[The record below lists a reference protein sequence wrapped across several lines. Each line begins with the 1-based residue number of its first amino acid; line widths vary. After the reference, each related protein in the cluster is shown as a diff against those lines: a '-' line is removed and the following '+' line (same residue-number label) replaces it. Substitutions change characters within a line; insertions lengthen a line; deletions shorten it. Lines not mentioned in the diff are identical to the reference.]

1 MDNGQESGTENGQD
15 RMKQPQ
21 KKREKVLNL
30 LWRLVRHHPG
40 VLIISGLGLAL
51 ICTLASIFFLHLN
64 SNQDSLVSPSV
75 PFQKRYLEHLENF
88 GDQEYLFVVIQTG
101 GTEEGKKKAI
111 LFAEN
116 LNARLGTLTLS
127 EGPDL
132 IQAVYYRISPADL
145 GNGAL
150 LFASPEEA
158 RKITHIISFLAPY
171 LDRWV
176 HDGTLSGLFNMI
188 SELLGGQGAEDGG
201 QKTEDRRQGAEDRR
215 QGAVIEMDPALLGQA
230 LGFLE
235 GLLINVDEAL
245 SGKKTEDSFFDLNQG
260 QGKYFFTASGRLLVM
275 RILPTKDFGALDVV
289 GKPLAAVR
297 QALDATRAEFP
308 SLEVGLTGRPALQ
321 ADEMETT
328 DRDMTRAA
336 IIAVLLVG
344 VLFMVVLHGWLRP
357 FLVLLSLAMAM
368 AWSFGFATV
377 TVGELNLLSVVFAL
391 VLVGIGV
398 DFGIHVVM
406 RYVEAHGKGLGVE
419 DSVRVALLRTG
430 PGVILGAITSVC
442 AFYSVL
448 WSDFIG
454 LAQLGLIG
462 GTGVLFCLVSM
473 MVVLPAMLLLAGKK
487 NLFPSSMPR
496 ITAMPLLERFFK
508 RPKLVLGILLTI
520 TLLAL
525 PGLFKVRFNYNLLEL
540 QARGLESVEYE
551 RILIETADE
560 STWYAIISA
569 RTLEQVKNLT
579 KKFMAIP
586 SVGRVESVLDFIPSG
601 QEEKSAQY
609 RKAVIALENVPDQLP
624 PERPLHTEKLKAA
637 LLRLSESLENLEE
650 KLFVAG
656 ARQELVL
663 VGKNLETL
671 DSALEQLERYPERIS
686 RLEGLEATM
695 GRDMITSLE
704 QLKRWLGAKS
714 VTPENLPPGLRDLYV
729 GKDGRY
735 QIKISPKGDI
745 WNFDALGHF
754 LTDLRKVDPHV
765 SGVPVGVYESARLMH
780 RTFLQ
785 AAGLTILLV
794 CLILWFYARSVRYV
808 MLTILPLS
816 ISMLWLL
823 ELMGWL
829 GLHFNLA
836 NFFAIPILIAI
847 GVDGGV
853 HFLARWRE
861 IEPLLADRP
870 GQSGVG
876 GLFYTGTPTAVALSF
891 TTTMIGFGG
900 LLFAQHR
907 GLASLGAIMVLG
919 SLMGMLACLFAL
931 PPILKLMG
939 HFTKGE
945 KN

>member
-1 MDNGQESGTENGQD
+1 
-15 RMKQPQ
+15 MKQTP
-21 KKREKVLNL
+21 KKPEYVLNV
-30 LWRLVRHHPG
+30 LWRLVHRH
-40 VLIISGLGLAL
+40 SGLLIVAGLAL
-51 ICTLASIFFLHLN
+51 ALVSAFISIFFLHMN
-64 SNQDSLVSPSV
+64 SNQDNLVSPSV
-75 PFQKRYLEHLENF
+75 PFQKRYLENLENY

-101 GTEEGKKKAI
+101 GTEEGKEQAVQ
-111 LFAEN
+111 FAEQ
-116 LNARLGTLTLS
+116 LNARLLKH
-127 EGPDL
+127 PDL
-132 IQAVYYRISPADL
+132 IQAVYYRISSEDL
-145 GNGAL
+145 GDGAL

-158 RKITHIISFLAPY
+158 RTLSHMISYLAPY

-176 HDGTLSGLFNMI
+176 RDGSLSGFFNMT
-188 SELLGGQGAEDGG
+188 SELLGGQMPENKGA
-201 QKTEDRRQGAEDRR
+201 KTAAPGD
-215 QGAVIEMDPALLGQA
+215 MDPALLGQA
-230 LGFLE
+230 LGFLD
-235 GLLINVDEAL
+235 GLLAKMDESL
-245 SGKKTEDSFFDLNQG
+245 SGKNPTGPLFDLSQG
-260 QGKYFFTASGRLLVM
+260 HGEYFFSSSGRLLVM
-275 RILPTKDFGALDVV
+275 RILPAKDFGSLDVI
-289 GKPLAAVR
+289 GEPLAAVR
-297 QALDATRAEFP
+297 RAIDAMRGDFP
-308 SLEVGLTGRPALQ
+308 LLTVGLTGRPALQ

-328 DRDMTRAA
+328 NRDMTRAA
-336 IIAVLLVG
+336 IIAVALVG
-344 VLFMVVLHGWLRP
+344 VLFMIVLHGWLRP
-357 FLVLLSLAMAM
+357 FLVLLSLAMAT

-377 TVGELNLLSVVFAL
+377 TVGELNLLSVIFAL

-419 DSVRVALLRTG
+419 DAVRASLFRTG
-430 PGVILGAITSVC
+430 PGVFIGAITSVC

-448 WSDFIG
+448 GSDFIG
-454 LAQLGLIG
+454 LGQLGLIG
-462 GTGVLFCLVSM
+462 GTGVLFCLLAM

-508 RPKLVLGILLTI
+508 YPKGVLVLLLVL

-551 RILIETADE
+551 RILVETADE

-569 RTLEQVKNLT
+569 KTLDQVKALA
-579 KKFMAIP
+579 KKLMAVP
-586 SVGRVESVLDFIPSG
+586 SVARVESVLDFIPTR

-609 RKAVIALENVPDQLP
+609 REAIKALAHVPDQPP
-624 PERPLHTEKLKAA
+624 PEHPVTAKPLKTA
-637 LLRLSESLENLEE
+637 LLRLSGTLENLEE
-650 KLFVAG
+650 KLFAAG
-656 ARQELVL
+656 AQRELSL
-663 VGKNLETL
+663 VGETMAAIEATIDRL
-671 DSALEQLERYPERIS
+671 DRHPDRAG
-686 RLEGLEATM
+686 RLEALQTAM
-695 GRDMITSLE
+695 GRDIGTSLK

-714 VTPENLPPGLRDLYV
+714 VTPDNLPRGLGHLYV
-729 GKDGRY
+729 GKNG
-735 QIKISPKGDI
+735 QFQMKVSPKGDI
-745 WNFDALGHF
+745 WDFDALGHF
-754 LTDLRKVDPHV
+754 VKELRKVDPTV

-780 RTFLQ
+780 NTFLK
-785 AAGLTILLV
+785 AAALTILLV
-794 CLILWFYARSVRYV
+794 SLILWTYGRSVRYV
-808 MLTILPLS
+808 ILAILPLG

-861 IEPLLADRP
+861 IEPLLADRRT
-870 GQSGVG
+870 QSGVG

-900 LLFAQHR
+900 LLFAHHR
-907 GLASLGAIMVLG
+907 GMASLGAIMVLG

-939 HFTKGE
+939 RFTK
-945 KN
+945 

>member
-1 MDNGQESGTENGQD
+1 MDNGQKPGSANRQD
-15 RMKQPQ
+15 RMKQPP
-21 KKREKVLNL
+21 KKRAYGLSL
-30 LWRLVRHHPG
+30 LWRLIRHHPG
-40 VLIISGLGLAL
+40 LIIVSGLGLAL
-51 ICTLASIFFLHLN
+51 ISALVSAFFLHLN

-88 GDQEYLFVVIQTG
+88 GDQEYLFSVIQTD
-101 GTEEGKKKAI
+101 GTEKGKKRATE
-111 LFAEN
+111 FAQR
-116 LNARLGTLTLS
+116 LNTRLQKQ
-127 EGPDL
+127 PDL
-132 IQAVYYRISPADL
+132 IQAVYYRISSQDL
-145 GNGAL
+145 GDGAL

-158 RKITHIISFLAPY
+158 LKLTRMISFLAPFV
-171 LDRWV
+171 DRWV
-176 HDGTLSGLFNMI
+176 RDGSLGGFFSMVA
-188 SELLGGQGAEDGG
+188 ELLGGQGAEDGG
-201 QKTEDRRQGAEDRR
+201 QRTEDRGQGPVDME
-215 QGAVIEMDPALLGQA
+215 PALLGQA

-235 GLLINVDEAL
+235 GFLINVDETL
-245 SGKKTEDSFFDLNQG
+245 SGKNPDNSLFDLSQG
-260 QGKYFFTASGRLLVM
+260 RGEYFFTASGRLLVM
-275 RILPTKDFGALDVV
+275 RILPAKDFGDLDVI

-297 QALDATRAEFP
+297 EALETTCAEFP
-308 SLEVGLTGRPALQ
+308 DLAVGLTGRPVLQ

-336 IIAVLLVG
+336 VIAVLFVG
-344 VLFMVVLHGWLRP
+344 VLFMIVLHGWLRP
-357 FLVLLSLAMAM
+357 FLVLLSLAMAT

-406 RYVEAHGKGLGVE
+406 RYVEAHSKGLGVE
-419 DSVRVALLRTG
+419 DAVRASLFRTG

-448 WSDFIG
+448 GSDFIG

-508 RPKLVLGILLTI
+508 RPKRVLAILLTI

-569 RTLEQVKNLT
+569 KTLEQVKNLT
-579 KKFMAIP
+579 KKLMAIP
-586 SVGRVESVLDFIPSG
+586 SIGRVESVLDFIPSR

-609 RKAVIALENVPDQLP
+609 RKAAMALQNVPDQLA
-624 PERPLHTEKLKAA
+624 PERPFNAEKLKAA
-637 LLRLSESLENLEE
+637 LFRLSEALENLEE

-656 ARQELVL
+656 ARQELAL
-663 VGKNLETL
+663 VGKNLVAL
-671 DSALEQLERYPERIS
+671 DSALEQVEQYPERVS

-695 GRDMITSLE
+695 GRDIMTSLE
-704 QLKRWLGAKS
+704 QLKRWLGATS
-714 VTPENLPPGLRDLYV
+714 VTPESLPPGLRDLYV

>member
-1 MDNGQESGTENGQD
+1 MDNGQESWTENGQD

-21 KKREKVLNL
+21 KKREYVLNI

-75 PFQKRYLEHLENF
+75 PFQKRYLEHIENF
-88 GDQEYLFVVIQTG
+88 GDQEYLFVVIQTD
-101 GTEEGKKKAI
+101 GTEEGKKKAT
-111 LFAEN
+111 LFAES
-116 LNARLGTLTLS
+116 LNARLVKY
-127 EGPDL
+127 PNL

-158 RKITHIISFLAPY
+158 QKLTHIISFLAPY

-201 QKTEDRRQGAEDRR
+201 QKTEDRRQGSA
-215 QGAVIEMDPALLGQA
+215 IEMDPALLGQA

-235 GLLINVDEAL
+235 GLLDNVDETL
-245 SGKKTEDSFFDLNQG
+245 SGKTTEGLLFDLNQG
-260 QGKYFFTASGRLLVM
+260 QGEYFFTASGRLLVM
-275 RILPTKDFGALDVV
+275 RILPIKDFGALDVV

-297 QALDATRAEFP
+297 QALEATRAEFP
-308 SLEVGLTGRPALQ
+308 GLAVGLTGRPALQ

-344 VLFMVVLHGWLRP
+344 VLFMIVLHGWLRP

-473 MVVLPAMLLLAGKK
+473 MVVLPAMLLQAGKK
-487 NLFPSSMPR
+487 KLFPSSMPR

-508 RPKLVLGILLTI
+508 HPKLVLGILLLI

-551 RILIETADE
+551 RILIEAADE
-560 STWYAIISA
+560 SSWYAIISA
-569 RTLEQVKNLT
+569 RTLEQVKGLT
-579 KKFMAIP
+579 KKLMAIP
-586 SVGRVESVLDFIPSG
+586 SVGRVESVLDFIPSR
-601 QEEKSAQY
+601 QAEKSAQY
-609 RKAVIALENVPDQLP
+609 QKAAMALKNIPDQLP
-624 PERPLHTEKLKAA
+624 PQHPQSARQLMTA
-637 LLRLSESLENLEE
+637 LQNLSESLENLEE

-656 ARQELVL
+656 AHRELAL
-663 VGKNLETL
+663 VGKNMDALDATIEQVAQYPKRIVRLKGLET
-671 DSALEQLERYPERIS
+671 A
-686 RLEGLEATM
+686 M
-695 GRDMITSLE
+695 GRDIMTSLK

-714 VTPENLPPGLRDLYV
+714 VTPKNLPPGLRDLYV
-729 GKDGRY
+729 GKDGSY
-735 QIKISPKGDI
+735 QIKISPTGDV
-745 WNFDALGHF
+745 WDFDALGHF
-754 LTDLRKVDPHV
+754 LKDLRKVDPHV

-794 CLILWFYARSVRYV
+794 CLILWVYARSVRYV
-808 MLTILPLS
+808 MLTILPLG

-836 NFFAIPILIAI
+836 NFFAIPVLIAI

-870 GQSGVG
+870 TQSGVG

-907 GLASLGAIMVLG
+907 GMASLGAIMVLG

-939 HFTKGE
+939 RFTKRE
-945 KN
+945 KD

>member
-1 MDNGQESGTENGQD
+1 MENGQKPRPQNGQN
-15 RMKQPQ
+15 RMKQPL
-21 KKREKVLNL
+21 KKREYVLNV
-30 LWRLVRHHPG
+30 LWRLIRRHPG

-51 ICTLASIFFLHLN
+51 ISALISVFFLHLN
-64 SNQDSLVSPSV
+64 SNQDALVSPSV

-101 GTEEGKKKAI
+101 GTEDGKKKATE
-111 LFAEN
+111 FAKS
-116 LNARLGTLTLS
+116 LNARLVAPTLS
-127 EGPDL
+127 NGPNL
-132 IQAVYYRISPADL
+132 IRAVYYRISPADL
-145 GNGAL
+145 GDGAL

-158 RKITHIISFLAPY
+158 RILTHIISFLAPY

-176 HDGTLSGLFNMI
+176 HDGSLTGFFSMVA
-188 SELLGGQGAEDGG
+188 ELLGGQGAEDGSHG
-201 QKTEDRRQGAEDRR
+201 S
-215 QGAVIEMDPALLGQA
+215 AVEMDPALLKQA

-235 GLLINVDEAL
+235 GLLVNVDKAL
-245 SGKKTEDSFFDLNQG
+245 SGEKTKGPLFDLNQN

-275 RILPTKDFGALDVV
+275 RILPAKDFGALDVV
-289 GKPLAAVR
+289 GKPLAVVR
-297 QALDATRAEFP
+297 QALETTRAEFP
-308 SLEVGLTGRPALQ
+308 GLAVGLTGRPALQ

-344 VLFMVVLHGWLRP
+344 VLFMIVLHGWLRP

-377 TVGELNLLSVVFAL
+377 TVGELNLLSVIFAL

-448 WSDFIG
+448 GSDFIG

-473 MVVLPAMLLLAGKK
+473 MVVLPAMLLQAGKK

-508 RPKLVLGILLTI
+508 RPKVVLGILLLI

-525 PGLFKVRFNYNLLEL
+525 PGLFKVRFNYNLLDL

-551 RILIETADE
+551 KILIEADDE
-560 STWYAIISA
+560 SSWYAIISA
-569 RTLEQVKNLT
+569 KTLEQVKGLT
-579 KKFMAIP
+579 KKLMAIP

-601 QEEKSAQY
+601 QEEKSALYQ
-609 RKAVIALENVPDQLP
+609 KAAMALENIPDQLP
-624 PERPLHTEKLKAA
+624 PEHPLNTKQLLAA
-637 LLRLSESLENLEE
+637 LLRLSGSLENLEE

-656 ARQELVL
+656 ARRELAL
-663 VGKNLETL
+663 VGKNMDTL
-671 DSALEQLERYPERIS
+671 DATIEQLERYPVRAA
-686 RLEGLEATM
+686 RLEGLETKM
-695 GRDMITSLE
+695 GRDIMASLE

-714 VTPENLPPGLRDLYV
+714 VTPKNLPPSLRDLYV
-729 GKDGRY
+729 GKDGSY
-735 QIKISPKGDI
+735 QIKISPTGDV
-745 WNFDALGHF
+745 WDFDALGHF

-785 AAGLTILLV
+785 AAALTILLV
-794 CLILWFYARSVRYV
+794 SLILWVYARSFRYV
-808 MLTILPLS
+808 MLTILPLG

-836 NFFAIPILIAI
+836 NFFAIPVLIAI

-861 IEPLLADRP
+861 IEPLLADHP
-870 GQSGVG
+870 EQAGVG
-876 GLFYTGTPTAVALSF
+876 GLFYTGTPTAVTLSF

-907 GLASLGAIMVLG
+907 GMASLGAIMVLG

-939 HFTKGE
+939 RFTKGG
-945 KN
+945 KNQGGTATTRKVK

>member
-1 MDNGQESGTENGQD
+1 MDNDQKPGRANSQD
-15 RMKQPQ
+15 RMKQPSQ
-21 KKREKVLNL
+21 KRVPVLNL
-30 LWRLVRHHPG
+30 IWRLVRHHPG
-40 VLIISGLGLAL
+40 LIIVSGLGLAL
-51 ICTLASIFFLHLN
+51 ISALISISFLHLN

-88 GDQEYLFVVIQTG
+88 GDQEYIFAVIQTG
-101 GTEEGKKKAI
+101 GSEEGKKRATE
-111 LFAEN
+111 FADR
-116 LNARLGTLTLS
+116 LDARLQKQ
-127 EGPDL
+127 PDL
-132 IQAVYYRISPADL
+132 IQAIYYRISPQDL
-145 GNGAL
+145 GDGAL

-158 RKITHIISFLAPY
+158 RKLTGMISFLAPFV
-171 LDRWV
+171 DRWV
-176 HDGTLSGLFNMI
+176 RDGSLAGFFNI
-188 SELLGGQGAEDGG
+188 VSELLGGQKAEAGVGAGLVPAHLVD
-201 QKTEDRRQGAEDRR
+201 
-215 QGAVIEMDPALLGQA
+215 MDPALLGQA

-235 GLLINVDEAL
+235 GLLGNVNETL
-245 SGKKTEDSFFDLNQG
+245 SGKKPEGSQFDLSQG
-260 QGKYFFTASGRLLVM
+260 RGEYFFTASGRLLVM
-275 RILPTKDFGALDVV
+275 RILPVKDFGDLDVI

-297 QALDATRAEFP
+297 EALETTCADFP
-308 SLEVGLTGRPALQ
+308 DLVVGLTGRPALQ

-336 IIAVLLVG
+336 VIAVLFVG
-344 VLFMVVLHGWLRP
+344 VLFMIVLHGWLRP

-377 TVGELNLLSVVFAL
+377 SVGELNLLSVVFAL

-406 RYVEAHGKGLGVE
+406 RYVEARGKGLGVE
-419 DSVRVALLRTG
+419 DAVRASLFRTG

-448 WSDFIG
+448 GSDFIG

-473 MVVLPAMLLLAGKK
+473 MLVLPAMLLVAGKK

-508 RPKLVLGILLTI
+508 HPKRVLLILLSI
-520 TLLAL
+520 TLLGL

-569 RTLEQVKNLT
+569 KTLEQVKTLT
-579 KKFMAIP
+579 KKLMDIP
-586 SVGRVESVLDFIPSG
+586 SVGRVESVLDFIPSK

-609 RKAVIALENVPDQLP
+609 RKAAMALEKVPDQLP
-624 PERPLHTEKLKAA
+624 PERPLHAEKFQAA

-656 ARQELVL
+656 AGQALAL
-663 VGKNLETL
+663 VGKNLVAL
-671 DSALEQLERYPERIS
+671 DSALKQLAQYPDRITH
-686 RLEGLEATM
+686 LEGLETTIR
-695 GRDMITSLE
+695 RDIITSLE

-714 VTPENLPPGLRDLYV
+714 ITPENLPPGLRDLYV
-729 GKDGRY
+729 GKDGQY
-735 QIKISPKGDI
+735 QIKISPEGDI
-745 WNFDALGHF
+745 WDFDALGDF
-754 LTDLRKVDPHV
+754 LAALRKVEPHV

-785 AAGLTILLV
+785 AAALTILLV
-794 CLILWFYARSVRYV
+794 SLILWVYARSVRYV
-808 MLTILPLS
+808 MLTILPLG

-861 IEPLLADRP
+861 IEPLLVDRAT
-870 GQSGVG
+870 QSGVG

-919 SLMGMLACLFAL
+919 SLMGMLASLFAL

-939 HFTKGE
+939 QFTKGE
-945 KN
+945 KS

>member
-1 MDNGQESGTENGQD
+1 M
-15 RMKQPQ
+15 
-21 KKREKVLNL
+21 
-30 LWRLVRHHPG
+30 
-40 VLIISGLGLAL
+40 LIISGLGLAL
-51 ICTLASIFFLHLN
+51 ICALGAAFFLHLN

-88 GDQEYLFVVIQTG
+88 GDQEYLFVVIQTK
-101 GTEEGKKKAI
+101 GTEDGKKRATE
-111 LFAEN
+111 FAEN
-116 LNARLGTLTLS
+116 LNARLAKH
-127 EGPDL
+127 PDL
-132 IQAVYYRISPADL
+132 IQAVYYRISPRDL
-145 GNGAL
+145 GDGAL

-158 RKITHIISFLAPY
+158 RNLTQIISFLAPY

-176 HDGTLSGLFNMI
+176 HDGSLAGLFNTI
-188 SELLGGQGAEDGG
+188 SELLGGEGSVRNGTGVRETSGPA
-201 QKTEDRRQGAEDRR
+201 
-215 QGAVIEMDPALLGQA
+215 EMDPALLGQS

-235 GLLINVDEAL
+235 GLLVNVDEAL
-245 SGKKTEDSFFDLNQG
+245 SGKKVEGSLFDLNQG
-260 QGKYFFTASGRLLVM
+260 RGEYFFTASGRLLVM
-275 RILPTKDFGALDVV
+275 RILPAKDFGALDVV

-297 QALDATRAEFP
+297 QALEATRAEFP
-308 SLEVGLTGRPALQ
+308 GLAVGLTGRPALQ

-336 IIAVLLVG
+336 IIAVLFVG
-344 VLFMVVLHGWLRP
+344 ALFMIVLHGWLRP
-357 FLVLLSLAMAM
+357 FLVLLSLAMAT

-419 DSVRVALLRTG
+419 DAVRASLFRTG

-448 WSDFIG
+448 GSDFIG

-473 MVVLPAMLLLAGKK
+473 MVVLPAMLLLAGRK

-496 ITAMPLLERFFK
+496 ITAMPFLERFFK
-508 RPKLVLGILLTI
+508 RPKLVLGILLAI

-569 RTLEQVKNLT
+569 RTLAQVKNLT

-601 QEEKSAQY
+601 QEEKSTQY
-609 RKAVIALENVPDQLP
+609 RKAVRALENVPDQLP
-624 PERPLHTEKLKAA
+624 PENPINAKPLAAA
-637 LLRLSESLENLEE
+637 LLGLSESLENLEE

-656 ARQELVL
+656 AGLELAL
-663 VGKNLETL
+663 VEKNMEAL
-671 DSALEQLERYPERIS
+671 DSAILQLDRYPKRAA

-695 GRDMITSLE
+695 GRDIMTSLE
-704 QLKRWLGAKS
+704 QLKRWFGAKS

-745 WNFDALGHF
+745 WDFDALGHF
-754 LTDLRKVDPHV
+754 LTALRKVDPHV

-785 AAGLTILLV
+785 AAALTILLV
-794 CLILWFYARSVRYV
+794 SLILWVYARSVRYV

-870 GQSGVG
+870 TQSGVG
-876 GLFYTGTPTAVALSF
+876 GLFFTGTPTAVALSF

>member
-1 MDNGQESGTENGQD
+1 MDHGQKPRTQNGQNS
-15 RMKQPQ
+15 MKHPS
-21 KKREKVLNL
+21 KKREYVLNA

-40 VLIISGLGLAL
+40 LLIVSALGLAL
-51 ICTLASIFFLHLN
+51 ISALVSVFFLHLN

-88 GDQEYLFVVIQTG
+88 GDQEYLFVIIQTN
-101 GTEEGKKKAI
+101 GTEEEKKRATE
-111 LFAEN
+111 FAES
-116 LNARLGTLTLS
+116 LNTRLAALTLS
-127 EGPDL
+127 HGPNL
-132 IQAVYYRISPADL
+132 IQAVYYRISTADL
-145 GNGAL
+145 GDGAL

-158 RKITHIISFLAPY
+158 RNLTHIISFLAPY

-176 HDGTLSGLFNMI
+176 HDGSLPGFFSMVA
-188 SELLGGQGAEDGG
+188 ELLGGRGTENGRRRTEDGSHG
-201 QKTEDRRQGAEDRR
+201 S
-215 QGAVIEMDPALLGQA
+215 AVEMDPALLGQA

-235 GLLINVDEAL
+235 GLLINVHKAL
-245 SGKKTEDSFFDLNQG
+245 SGEITEGPLFDLNQG
-260 QGKYFFTASGRLLVM
+260 QGQYFFTASGRLLVM
-275 RILPTKDFGALDVV
+275 RILPIKDFSALDVV

-297 QALDATRAEFP
+297 QALKTTRTEFP
-308 SLEVGLTGRPALQ
+308 GLAVGLTGRPALQ

-336 IIAVLLVG
+336 VIAVLFVG
-344 VLFMVVLHGWLRP
+344 ILFMIVLHGWLRP

-377 TVGELNLLSVVFAL
+377 TVGELNLLSVIFAL

-430 PGVILGAITSVC
+430 PGVILGAVTSVC

-448 WSDFIG
+448 GSDFIG

-473 MVVLPAMLLLAGKK
+473 MVVLPAMLLQAGKK
-487 NLFPSSMPR
+487 KLFPSSMPR

-508 RPKLVLGILLTI
+508 RPKLVLGILLLI

-551 RILIETADE
+551 RIMIEAADE
-560 STWYAIISA
+560 STWYAIITA
-569 RTLEQVKNLT
+569 GTLEEVKGLT
-579 KKFMAIP
+579 KKLTAIP
-586 SVGRVESVLDFIPSG
+586 SVGRVESVLDFIPDQ
-601 QEEKSAQY
+601 QEQKSAEY
-609 RKAVIALENVPDQLP
+609 RKAARALQNIPDQFPQKP
-624 PERPLHTEKLKAA
+624 PLNEKQLIAA
-637 LLRLSESLENLEE
+637 LLHVSESLENLAE

-656 ARQELVL
+656 AKKELSL
-663 VGKNLETL
+663 VEKNMEAV
-671 DSALEQLERYPERIS
+671 DSAILQLEQYPGRIS
-686 RLEGLEATM
+686 RLKGLESTLD
-695 GRDMITSLE
+695 RDIITSLE

-714 VTPENLPPGLRDLYV
+714 VTPKNLPLGLKDLYV
-729 GKDGRY
+729 GKDGSY
-735 QIKISPKGDI
+735 QIKVSPKGDI
-745 WNFDALGHF
+745 WDFNALGLF

-785 AAGLTILLV
+785 AAALTILLV
-794 CLILWFYARSVRYV
+794 SLILWIYARSFRYV
-808 MLTILPLS
+808 MLTILPLG

-870 GQSGVG
+870 KQSGVG

-907 GLASLGAIMVLG
+907 GMASLGAIMVLG

-939 HFTKGE
+939 RFTKDG
-945 KN
+945 KS

>member
-1 MDNGQESGTENGQD
+1 
-15 RMKQPQ
+15 MKQNP
-21 KKREKVLNL
+21 KKPEYVLNG
-30 LWRLVRHHPG
+30 LWRLVHRHSG
-40 VLIISGLGLAL
+40 LLIVSGLGLAL
-51 ICTLASIFFLHLN
+51 ISAFISVFFLHMN
-64 SNQDSLVSPSV
+64 SNQDNLVSPSV
-75 PFQKRYLEHLENF
+75 PFQKRYLENLENF

-101 GTEEGKKKAI
+101 GTEEGKKQAI
-111 LFAEN
+111 QFAEQ
-116 LNARLGTLTLS
+116 LNARLLKH
-127 EGPDL
+127 PDL
-132 IQAVYYRISPADL
+132 IQAIYFRISSEDL
-145 GNGAL
+145 GDGAL

-158 RKITHIISFLAPY
+158 RTLSQAIGYLAPY

-176 HDGTLSGLFNMI
+176 RDGSLSGFFTTI
-188 SELLGGQGAEDGG
+188 SELMSGQGSEESGERTEVGGRKTEDGG
-201 QKTEDRRQGAEDRR
+201 QRTKLVG
-215 QGAVIEMDPALLGQA
+215 MDPALLGQA
-230 LGFLE
+230 LGFLK
-235 GLLINVDEAL
+235 GLLTHVDESL
-245 SGKKTEDSFFDLNQG
+245 SGKKPDGPLFDLG
-260 QGKYFFTASGRLLVM
+260 QGRGEYFFSASGGLLVM
-275 RILPTKDFGALDVV
+275 RILPAKDFGSLDVI
-289 GKPLAAVR
+289 GEPLAAVR
-297 QALDATRAEFP
+297 QAIEAMRGEFP
-308 SLEVGLTGRPALQ
+308 LLTVGLTGRPALQ

-328 DRDMTRAA
+328 NRDMTRAA
-336 IIAVLLVG
+336 IIAVALVG
-344 VLFMVVLHGWLRP
+344 VLFMIVLHGWLRP
-357 FLVLLSLAMAM
+357 FLVLLSLAMST

-377 TVGELNLLSVVFAL
+377 TVGELNLLSVIFAL

-419 DSVRVALLRTG
+419 DAVRASLFRTG
-430 PGVILGAITSVC
+430 PGVFIGAITSVC

-448 WSDFIG
+448 GSDFIG
-454 LAQLGLIG
+454 LGQLGLIG
-462 GTGVLFCLVSM
+462 GTGVLFCLIAM

-508 RPKLVLGILLTI
+508 YPKGVLGVLLVL

-560 STWYAIISA
+560 STWYAIVSA
-569 RTLEQVKNLT
+569 KTLAQVKALT
-579 KKFMAIP
+579 KKLMAIP
-586 SVGRVESVLDFIPSG
+586 SVARVESVLDFIPTR

-609 RKAVIALENVPDQLP
+609 REAAKALENVPDHLP
-624 PERPLHTEKLKAA
+624 PKRPVTDKKIKAA
-637 LLRLSESLENLEE
+637 LLSLSNSLENLEE

-656 ARQELVL
+656 VEQELAL
-663 VGKNLETL
+663 VGKNMDAIDATMDQLGRYPDRVGRLETL
-671 DSALEQLERYPERIS
+671 QT
-686 RLEGLEATM
+686 TM
-695 GRDMITSLE
+695 GRDITTSLK

-714 VTPENLPPGLRDLYV
+714 VTPDNLPPGLGHLYV
-729 GKDGRY
+729 GKNG
-735 QIKISPKGDI
+735 QFQMKVSPKGDI
-745 WNFDALGHF
+745 WDFDALGHF
-754 LTDLRKVDPHV
+754 VADLRKVDPHV

-780 RTFLQ
+780 NTFLK
-785 AAGLTILLV
+785 AAALTILLV
-794 CLILWFYARSVRYV
+794 SLILWAYGRSVRYV
-808 MLTILPLS
+808 ILAILPLG

-870 GQSGVG
+870 TQSGVG
-876 GLFYTGTPTAVALSF
+876 GLFLTGTPTAVALSF

-900 LLFAQHR
+900 LLFAHHR
-907 GLASLGAIMVLG
+907 GMASLGAIMMLG

-939 HFTKGE
+939 RFTKSE
-945 KN
+945 KD

>member
-1 MDNGQESGTENGQD
+1 MDNGQKSGTSNSQD
-15 RMKQPQ
+15 RMKQPP
-21 KKREKVLNL
+21 KKRASVLNL
-30 LWRLVRHHPG
+30 LWCLVRHYPG
-40 VLIISGLGLAL
+40 LIIISGLGLAL
-51 ICTLASIFFLHLN
+51 ISALVSIFFLHLN

-88 GDQEYLFVVIQTG
+88 GDQEYIFVVIQTG
-101 GTEEGKKKAI
+101 GTEEGKKKATE
-111 LFAEN
+111 FAES
-116 LNARLGTLTLS
+116 LNTRLAAPALS
-127 EGPDL
+127 KGPDL

-145 GNGAL
+145 GDGAL

-158 RKITHIISFLAPY
+158 RNLTYIISFLTPY

-176 HDGTLSGLFNMI
+176 HDGSLAGFFSMVA
-188 SELLGGQGAEDGG
+188 ELLGGQGTEDGG
-201 QKTEDRRQGAEDRR
+201 RKTEDGRHGSAM
-215 QGAVIEMDPALLGQA
+215 EMDPALLGQA

-235 GLLINVDEAL
+235 KLLINVDKAL
-245 SGKKTEDSFFDLNQG
+245 SGEKTKGPLFDLNQG
-260 QGKYFFTASGRLLVM
+260 PGQYFFTASGRLLVM
-275 RILPTKDFGALDVV
+275 RILPAKDFGALDVV

-297 QALDATRAEFP
+297 QALETTRAEFP
-308 SLEVGLTGRPALQ
+308 GLAVGLTGRPALQ

-336 IIAVLLVG
+336 VIAVLLVG
-344 VLFMVVLHGWLRP
+344 VLFMIVLHGWLRP

-377 TVGELNLLSVVFAL
+377 TVGELNLLSVIFAL

-448 WSDFIG
+448 GSDFIG

-473 MVVLPAMLLLAGKK
+473 MVVLPAMLLQAGKK
-487 NLFPSSMPR
+487 KLFPSSMPR
-496 ITAMPLLERFFK
+496 IMAMPLLERFFK
-508 RPKLVLGILLTI
+508 HPKRVLGILLLI

-525 PGLFKVRFNYNLLEL
+525 PGLFKVRFDYNLLEL
-540 QARGLESVEYE
+540 QAQGLESVEYE

-569 RTLEQVKNLT
+569 RTLTQVKNLT
-579 KKFMAIP
+579 KKFMALP

-601 QEEKSAQY
+601 QEEKSTQY
-609 RKAVIALENVPDQLP
+609 RKAARALGNVPDELP
-624 PERPLHTEKLKAA
+624 PENPISAKPLAAA
-637 LLRLSESLENLEE
+637 LLGLSESLENLEE

-656 ARQELVL
+656 AGLELAL
-663 VGKNLETL
+663 VEKNMEAL
-671 DSALEQLERYPERIS
+671 DFAILQLDRYPKRAA

-695 GRDMITSLE
+695 GRDIMTSLE

-714 VTPENLPPGLRDLYV
+714 VTPENLPPSLRDLYV

-745 WNFDALGHF
+745 WDFDALGHF

-785 AAGLTILLV
+785 AAALTILLV
-794 CLILWFYARSVRYV
+794 SLILWVYARSVRYV

-870 GQSGVG
+870 TQSGVG
-876 GLFYTGTPTAVALSF
+876 GLFFTGTPTAVALSF

-919 SLMGMLACLFAL
+919 SLTGMLACLFAL
-931 PPILKLMG
+931 PPVLELMG

-945 KN
+945 KS

>member
-1 MDNGQESGTENGQD
+1 MDNDQKSGAANSQD
-15 RMKQPQ
+15 RMKQPPP
-21 KKREKVLNL
+21 KRALVLNL
-30 LWRLVRHHPG
+30 LWRLIRRHPG
-40 VLIISGLGLAL
+40 LIIASGLGLAL
-51 ICTLASIFFLHLN
+51 ISALVSVFFLHLN
-64 SNQDSLVSPSV
+64 SNQDALVSPSV

-101 GTEEGKKKAI
+101 GTEEGKKRAAE
-111 LFAEN
+111 FAER
-116 LNARLGTLTLS
+116 LNARLQKQ
-127 EGPDL
+127 PDL
-132 IQAVYYRISPADL
+132 IQAVYYSISPADL
-145 GNGAL
+145 GDGAL
-150 LFASPEEA
+150 LFASPDEA
-158 RKITHIISFLAPY
+158 LKLTRMISFLAPFV
-171 LDRWV
+171 DRWV
-176 HDGTLSGLFNMI
+176 HDGSLGGFFSMVA
-188 SELLGGQGAEDGG
+188 ELLGGRRAEDGG
-201 QKTEDRRQGAEDRR
+201 QKTEVRGQRSEDRG
-215 QGAVIEMDPALLGQA
+215 QGLVNMDSALLGQA

-235 GLLINVDEAL
+235 GLLVNMDETL
-245 SGKKTEDSFFDLNQG
+245 SGKKPDGSLFNLSQG
-260 QGKYFFTASGRLLVM
+260 RGEYFFTASGRLLVM
-275 RILPTKDFGALDVV
+275 RILPAKDFGALDVV

-297 QALDATRAEFP
+297 KALETTRAEFP
-308 SLEVGLTGRPALQ
+308 DLAVGLTGRPALQ

-336 IIAVLLVG
+336 VIAVLLIG
-344 VLFMVVLHGWLRP
+344 VLFMIVLHGWLRP

-377 TVGELNLLSVVFAL
+377 TVGELNLLSVIFAL

-419 DSVRVALLRTG
+419 DAVRASLFRTG
-430 PGVILGAITSVC
+430 PGVILGAVTSVC
-442 AFYSVL
+442 AFYSIL
-448 WSDFIG
+448 GSDFTG

-473 MVVLPAMLLLAGKK
+473 MLVLPAMLLLAGKK

-496 ITAMPLLERFFK
+496 IMAMPLLERVFK
-508 RPKLVLGILLTI
+508 RPKLVLIILLTI

-569 RTLEQVKNLT
+569 KTLEQVKNLT

-609 RKAVIALENVPDQLP
+609 RKAAMALENVPDQLP
-624 PERPLHTEKLKAA
+624 PERPLHAEKLKAA
-637 LLRLSESLENLEE
+637 LLHLSESLENLEE

-656 ARQELVL
+656 AGQEIAL
-663 VGKNLETL
+663 VGKNMVAL
-671 DSALEQLERYPERIS
+671 DSALEQLARYPERVS
-686 RLEGLEATM
+686 RLEGLETTM
-695 GRDMITSLE
+695 ERDIMMSLE
-704 QLKRWLGAKS
+704 QLKRWLVATS

-745 WNFDALGHF
+745 WDFDALGHF
-754 LTDLRKVDPHV
+754 LTDLRKVDPHI
-765 SGVPVGVYESARLMH
+765 SGVPVGVYESAQLMH

-785 AAGLTILLV
+785 AAALTILLV
-794 CLILWFYARSVRYV
+794 SLILWVYARSVRYV
-808 MLTILPLS
+808 MLTLLPLS

-870 GQSGVG
+870 TQSGVG
-876 GLFYTGTPTAVALSF
+876 GLFFTGTPTAVALSF

>member
-1 MDNGQESGTENGQD
+1 MDNGQKSGAANGQD
-15 RMKQPQ
+15 RMKQPPQ
-21 KKREKVLNL
+21 KRAPVLNL

-40 VLIISGLGLAL
+40 LIIISGLGLAL
-51 ICTLASIFFLHLN
+51 ISALVSVFFLHLN

-101 GTEEGKKKAI
+101 GTEEGKKRATE
-111 LFAEN
+111 FAER
-116 LNARLGTLTLS
+116 LNTLLQKQ
-127 EGPDL
+127 PDL
-132 IQAVYYRISPADL
+132 IQAVYYRISPQDL
-145 GNGAL
+145 GDGAL

-158 RKITHIISFLAPY
+158 QKLTRMISFLAPFV
-171 LDRWV
+171 DRWV
-176 HDGTLSGLFNMI
+176 RDGSLAGFFSMVAELF
-188 SELLGGQGAEDGG
+188 GGEKAEDGG
-201 QKTEDRRQGAEDRR
+201 QRAEDRGLTTEDGK
-215 QGAVIEMDPALLGQA
+215 QGSVDMDPALLGQA

-235 GLLINVDEAL
+235 GLLGNVDQTL
-245 SGKKTEDSFFDLNQG
+245 SGNPPGGSLFDLSQG
-260 QGKYFFTASGRLLVM
+260 RGEYFFTASGRLLVM
-275 RILPTKDFGALDVV
+275 RILPIKDFGALDVV

-297 QALDATRAEFP
+297 EALETTCADFP
-308 SLEVGLTGRPALQ
+308 DLAVGLTGRPALQ

-336 IIAVLLVG
+336 VIAVLFVG
-344 VLFMVVLHGWLRP
+344 VLFTIVLHGWLRP
-357 FLVLLSLAMAM
+357 FLVLLSLAMAG

-419 DSVRVALLRTG
+419 DAVRASLFRTG
-430 PGVILGAITSVC
+430 PGVILGAFTSVC

-448 WSDFIG
+448 GSDFIG

-462 GTGVLFCLVSM
+462 GTGVLFCLISM

-508 RPKLVLGILLTI
+508 RPKLVLIILLAV
-520 TLLAL
+520 TLLGL

-569 RTLEQVKNLT
+569 KTLEQVRSLT

-609 RKAVIALENVPDQLP
+609 RKAAMALENVPDQLP
-624 PERPLHTEKLKAA
+624 PERPLHADKFRVA
-637 LLRLSESLENLEE
+637 LHRLSESLENLEE

-656 ARQELVL
+656 AGQALAL
-663 VGKNLETL
+663 VGKNMAAL
-671 DSALEQLERYPERIS
+671 DSALEQLERYPERVS
-686 RLEGLEATM
+686 RLEGLEAAM
-695 GRDMITSLE
+695 GRDIITSLE
-704 QLKRWLGAKS
+704 QLKRWFGAKP

-729 GKDGRY
+729 GKDGRF

-745 WNFDALGHF
+745 WDFDALGHF
-754 LTDLRKVDPHV
+754 LADLRKVDPYV

-785 AAGLTILLV
+785 AAALTILLV
-794 CLILWFYARSVRYV
+794 SLILWVYARSVRYV

-870 GQSGVG
+870 TQSGVG
-876 GLFYTGTPTAVALSF
+876 GLFFTGTPTAVALSF

>member
-1 MDNGQESGTENGQD
+1 MDHGQESGAANSQD
-15 RMKQPQ
+15 RMKQPP
-21 KKREKVLNL
+21 KKRARVLNS
-30 LWRLVRHHPG
+30 LWRLVRRYPG
-40 VLIISGLGLAL
+40 VIIISGLGLAL
-51 ICTLASIFFLHLN
+51 ISTLVSVFFLHLN

-88 GDQEYLFVVIQTG
+88 GDQEYLFAVIQTG
-101 GTEEGKKKAI
+101 GTEEGKKRATE
-111 LFAEN
+111 FAER
-116 LNARLGTLTLS
+116 LNTLLQKQ
-127 EGPDL
+127 PDL
-132 IQAVYYRISPADL
+132 IQAVYYRISPRDL
-145 GNGAL
+145 GDGAL

-158 RKITHIISFLAPY
+158 LKLTRMISFLAPFV
-171 LDRWV
+171 DQWV
-176 HDGTLSGLFNMI
+176 RDGSLVGFFSMVA
-188 SELLGGQGAEDGG
+188 ELLGGRSTEDGG
-201 QKTEDRRQGAEDRR
+201 QGTVD
-215 QGAVIEMDPALLGQA
+215 MDPALLGQA

-235 GLLINVDEAL
+235 GLLGNVDETL
-245 SGKKTEDSFFDLNQG
+245 SGKKPGGSLFDLSRG
-260 QGKYFFTASGRLLVM
+260 RGEYFFTASGRLLVM
-275 RILPTKDFGALDVV
+275 RILPAKDFGALDVV
-289 GKPLAAVR
+289 GKPLAALR
-297 QALDATRAEFP
+297 EALETTCADFP
-308 SLEVGLTGRPALQ
+308 DLAVGLTGRPALQ

-336 IIAVLLVG
+336 VIAVLFVG
-344 VLFMVVLHGWLRP
+344 VLFMIVLHGWLRP

-419 DSVRVALLRTG
+419 DAVQASLFRTG

-442 AFYSVL
+442 AFYSIL
-448 WSDFIG
+448 GSDFTG

-508 RPKLVLGILLTI
+508 HPKRVLIILLGI

-540 QARGLESVEYE
+540 QAGGLESVEYE

-569 RTLEQVKNLT
+569 KTLEQVKSLT

-609 RKAVIALENVPDQLP
+609 RKAAMALENVPDQLP
-624 PERPLHTEKLKAA
+624 PARPLHAEKFKAA
-637 LLRLSESLENLEE
+637 LHRLSESLENLEE

-656 ARQELVL
+656 AGQEIALVE
-663 VGKNLETL
+663 KNMVAL
-671 DSALEQLERYPERIS
+671 DSALEQLERYPERIG
-686 RLEGLEATM
+686 RLEGLEAAM
-695 GRDMITSLE
+695 GRNIITSLG
-704 QLKRWLGAKS
+704 QLKGWLRAKS
-714 VTPENLPPGLRDLYV
+714 VTPKNLPLGLRDLYV

-745 WNFDALGHF
+745 WDFDALGHF
-754 LTDLRKVDPHV
+754 LQALRKVDPCV

-785 AAGLTILLV
+785 AAALTILLV
-794 CLILWFYARSVRYV
+794 SLILWFYARSVRYV

-870 GQSGVG
+870 TQSGVG

>member
-1 MDNGQESGTENGQD
+1 
-15 RMKQPQ
+15 MKQPQ
-21 KKREKVLNL
+21 KKREYALNI
-30 LWRLVRHHPG
+30 LWRLVHHHPG
-40 VLIISGLGLAL
+40 ALIISGLGLAL
-51 ICTLASIFFLHLN
+51 ICALTAAFFLHLN

-75 PFQKRYLEHLENF
+75 PFQKRYLDHLENF
-88 GDQEYLFVVIQTG
+88 GDQEYLFMVIQTG
-101 GTEEGKKKAI
+101 GTEEGKKRATE
-111 LFAEN
+111 FAES
-116 LNARLGTLTLS
+116 LSTRLARH
-127 EGPDL
+127 PDL

-145 GNGAL
+145 GDGVL
-150 LFASPEEA
+150 LFASPDEA
-158 RKITHIISFLAPY
+158 RNLTQIISFLAPY

-176 HDGTLSGLFNMI
+176 HDGSLAGFFNI
-188 SELLGGQGAEDGG
+188 VSELLGGQGSIRNPQSAIRNDNGG
-201 QKTEDRRQGAEDRR
+201 RETIGMA
-215 QGAVIEMDPALLGQA
+215 GMDPAILREA
-230 LGFLE
+230 LGFLD
-235 GLLINVDEAL
+235 GLLGNVDETL
-245 SGKKTEDSFFDLNQG
+245 SGKPPGGSLFDLSQG
-260 QGKYFFTASGRLLVM
+260 QGEYFFTASGRLLVM
-275 RILPTKDFGALDVV
+275 RILPAKDFGALDVV

-297 QALDATRAEFP
+297 QALEATRAEFP
-308 SLEVGLTGRPALQ
+308 GLAVGLTGRPALQ

-336 IIAVLLVG
+336 VIAVLFVG
-344 VLFMVVLHGWLRP
+344 VLFMIVLHGWLRP
-357 FLVLLSLAMAM
+357 FLVLLSLVMAM

-377 TVGELNLLSVVFAL
+377 TVGELNLLSVIFAL

-419 DSVRVALLRTG
+419 DSVRMALLRTG
-430 PGVILGAITSVC
+430 PGVILGAVTSVC

-448 WSDFIG
+448 GSDFIG

-496 ITAMPLLERFFK
+496 ITAMPLLEGFFK
-508 RPKLVLGILLTI
+508 RPKLVLIILLAI

-560 STWYAIISA
+560 STWYAIVSA
-569 RTLEQVKNLT
+569 TTLEQVKNLT

-609 RKAVIALENVPDQLP
+609 RKAAMALENVPDQLP
-624 PERPLHTEKLKAA
+624 SERPLHAEKFKTA
-637 LLRLSESLENLEE
+637 LHRLSESLENLEE

-656 ARQELVL
+656 AGQALAL
-663 VGKNLETL
+663 VGKNMVAL
-671 DSALEQLERYPERIS
+671 DSSLDQLERYPKRVS
-686 RLEGLEATM
+686 RLGGLEATM
-695 GRDMITSLE
+695 RRDIITSLE
-704 QLKRWLGAKS
+704 QLKRWFGATS

-745 WNFDALGHF
+745 WDFDALGHF
-754 LTDLRKVDPHV
+754 LTALRKVDPHV

-785 AAGLTILLV
+785 AAALTILLV
-794 CLILWFYARSVRYV
+794 SLILWVYARSVRYV

-870 GQSGVG
+870 TQSGVG

-939 HFTKGE
+939 HFTKG
-945 KN
+945 KNN